1 MKKLDIDNTTS
12 NTTTNIDEVKTYPRL
27 VPDGYVCKL
36 IRVED
41 TPEKEYLKI
50 EFDIKEG
57 PLANYYQSM
66 SERLHFWGGSFI
78 RSYKQTA
85 IQFFVDFIR
94 TLQKSNPSLNW
105 DFTGENDE
113 HVLEGLT
120 CGLVLQDEEYRG
132 RDGSVKHRMRVAAVK
147 TVDDIR
153 SGNFSVPE
161 PKTVPKPEAVQ
172 VVTVAAPSTDT
183 DDDIFAV

>member
-12 NTTTNIDEVKTYPRL
+12 NTNVDEIKTYPRL
-27 VPDGYVCKL
+27 IPGGYVCK
-36 IRVED
+36 ITRVED
-41 TPEKEYLKI
+41 NPDKEYLKI
-50 EFDIKEG
+50 EYDIAEG
-57 PLANYYQSM
+57 PLTDYYKSM

-85 IQFFVDFIR
+85 IQFFVDFIK
-94 TLQKSNPSLNW
+94 TLQRSNPALNW
-105 DFTGENDE
+105 DFTSDNDE
-113 HVLEGLT
+113 HDLEGLV

-161 PKTVPKPEAVQ
+161 AKTVPKPEAVQ
-172 VVTVAAPSTDT
+172 VVTVAAPEPVKD